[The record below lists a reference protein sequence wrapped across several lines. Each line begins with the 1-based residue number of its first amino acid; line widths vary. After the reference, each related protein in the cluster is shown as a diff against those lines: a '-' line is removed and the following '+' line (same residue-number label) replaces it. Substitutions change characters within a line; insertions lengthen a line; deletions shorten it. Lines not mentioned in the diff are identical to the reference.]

1 MSNTTVLLKESSPY
15 GKLAT
20 SNFEVKKTDKLPT
33 EADLSPN
40 EIVVRNRY
48 ISIDPYLR
56 NRMTGTDGSYIG
68 SYKPGEPITSIGVG
82 EVAASLNADYP
93 VGTKVLTPSSP
104 WSTYAVYDPVK
115 MAQSPLTQLNKLEG
129 PLADVPLDW
138 HVGVLGMPSFTAW
151 YGLLEIG
158 KPKAGETLVVS
169 AASGAVGQAVV
180 QLGKSLGLRVVAA
193 AGTDEK
199 VAYLKDTLKIDA
211 AFNYKTV
218 DDYTKTLKEL
228 CPKGIDIYFDNVG
241 GEFLD
246 AVLANINRCARIAAC
261 GAISQYEKSKSE
273 QYGIKNLMS
282 VVGNEVTFQGFII
295 SPYYPTHYAKFAQ
308 DIVQRVKSGSFNY
321 KLDITKGIENAPQ
334 AMMKVM
340 EGRNFGKTIVEV

>member
-1 MSNTTVLLKESSPY
+1 MPNATVLLKEPSPY
-15 GKLAT
+15 GKLT
-20 SNFEVKKTDKLPT
+20 TGNFEVRRSTKVPT
-33 EADLSPN
+33 EADLGPN
-40 EIVVRNRY
+40 QIAVHTRY

-56 NRMTGTDGSYIG
+56 MRMSGTDGPYATGYRVG
-68 SYKPGEPITSIGVG
+68 SPITSFGVG
-82 EVAASLNADYP
+82 DVVASRHPDYP
-93 VGTKVLTPSSP
+93 QGCQITTSANP
-104 WSTYAVYDPVK
+104 WSTYAIYDLSDPQLV
-115 MAQSPLTQLNKLEG
+115 AALQLTKLEG
-129 PLADVPLDW
+129 PLADVPLNW
-138 HVGVLGMPSFTAW
+138 HIGVLGMPSFTAW

-199 VAYLKDTLKIDA
+199 VAYLKDTLKADA
-211 AFNYKTV
+211 AFNYKKV

-246 AVLANINRCARIAAC
+246 AVLANVNRCARIAAC
-261 GAISQYEKSKSE
+261 GAISQYQKDEG
-273 QYGIKNLMS
+273 QTYGVKNLMS

-295 SPYYPTHYAKFAQ
+295 LFHYQTHYVKFVE
-308 DIVQRVKSGSFNY
+308 DITKRVKDGKFNY

-334 AMMKVM
+334 AMVDMM
-340 EGRNFGKTIVEV
+340 EGRNFGKTVVEG